1 MTYDLK
7 KYKKLLLSRQEELLS
22 LIASTKED
30 SAPVVL
36 DQTTVGRLSR
46 MDAIQVQAMAEE
58 IKRRR
63 DVELTRIDA
72 ALERIIEDEYGYC
85 LTCGEDI
92 DEKRLELDPSIAL
105 CNKCAV

>member
-1 MTYDLK
+1 
-7 KYKKLLLSRQEELLS
+7 
-22 LIASTKED
+22 
-30 SAPVVL
+30 
-36 DQTTVGRLSR
+36 

-72 ALERIIEDEYGYC
+72 ALERMIEDEYGYC